1 MKLKIPQATKTG
13 YIEVEEM
20 GCFDGRYPNSETRR
34 GRVIEGGAICP
45 TIQCNGEILLYEG
58 FK

>member
-34 GRVIEGGAICP
+34 GRVIEGGGDLSDHSMQRRDIAV
-45 TIQCNGEILLYEG
+45 
-58 FK
+58 